1 MKSYFIRYRHYF
13 VFLWPQ
19 LSNLTRNKVDK
30 FVNKLNYVSHA
41 KAQDGTKNAQE
52 IKLLKSFIL
61 DIHRQ
66 LKSNFELD
74 VFYKYQEMFYKVQH

>member
-1 MKSYFIRYRHYF
+1 M
-13 VFLWPQ
+13 
-19 LSNLTRNKVDK
+19 
-30 FVNKLNYVSHA
+30 SHA